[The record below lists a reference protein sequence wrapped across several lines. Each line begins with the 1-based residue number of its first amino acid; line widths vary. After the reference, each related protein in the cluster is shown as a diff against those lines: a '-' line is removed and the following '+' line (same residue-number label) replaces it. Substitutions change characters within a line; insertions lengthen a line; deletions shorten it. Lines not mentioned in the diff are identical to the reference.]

1 MAIIGT
7 FTKQDDSF
15 AGSLTTLTV
24 KAKVTISPI
33 EKSGEKAPDFRVY
46 ADDAEIGAAWS
57 TTSQEGNTYLSVKLD
72 DPSFPAPIL
81 ARLVEKDQGYVL
93 VWTRSTPAPRSP
105 SAAPISGASNASA

>member
-7 FTKQDDSF
+7 FTKQDDAF

-46 ADDAEIGAAWS
+46 AGNAEIGAAWS
-57 TTSQEGNTYLSVKLD
+57 ATSKEGKAYLSVKLD

-81 ARLVEKDQGYVL
+81 ARMVEMEKGHAL
-93 VWTRSTPAPRSP
+93 VWTRS
-105 SAAPISGASNASA
+105 